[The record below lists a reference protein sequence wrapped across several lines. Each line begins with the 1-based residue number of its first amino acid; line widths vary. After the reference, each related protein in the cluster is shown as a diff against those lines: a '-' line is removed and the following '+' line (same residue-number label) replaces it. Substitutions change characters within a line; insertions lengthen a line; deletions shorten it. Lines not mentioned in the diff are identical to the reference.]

1 MIKEMS
7 NKGNRPRIPARIVVG
22 QVVGSTDAVQ
32 YACCRTLIVC
42 ETYDSITYKRINRF
56 VKQEET

>member
-1 MIKEMS
+1 MS
-7 NKGNRPRIPARIVVG
+7 NKGNRPRIPARILVGIVVA
-22 QVVGSTDAVQ
+22 STNPVQ

-42 ETYDSITYKRINRF
+42 QTYDNLTYKRINRF

>member
-1 MIKEMS
+1 MS
-7 NKGNRPRIPARIVVG
+7 NKGNRPRIPARILVG
-22 QVVGSTDAVQ
+22 IVVGSTDPVQ

-42 ETYDSITYKRINRF
+42 QTYDNLSYKRINRF